1 MSTTFAQEEFT
12 ASEVVVTM
20 ARVVVA
26 VPNEG
31 DVGIVIVLAKDKDLW
46 NFPGGMTEKGETE
59 EQAMRREL
67 EEETG
72 LIVRGEPLFCG
83 TQRHRYCL
91 CHLFF
96 AFIDDLSTLRER
108 GVEGE
113 KIKIVSE
120 AEFHDLRDF
129 LPLSRNLYQMAKT
142 KIEEVGFP

>member
-1 MSTTFAQEEFT
+1 MSTMIAQEAFT
-12 ASEVVVTM
+12 ASEVVTTM
-20 ARVVVA
+20 ARVVVG
-26 VPNEG
+26 VPHKG
-31 DVGIVIVLAKDKDLW
+31 GLGLVLVLAPDKDLW
-46 NFPGGMTEKGETE
+46 NFPGGMTEEGETE

-72 LIVRGEPLFCG
+72 LIVREKSLFCG
-83 TQRHRYCL
+83 TQQHRYCV

-120 AEFHDLRDF
+120 AEFHGLQDF
-129 LPLSRNLYQMAKT
+129 LPLSRNLYQMVKT
-142 KIEEVGFP
+142 KIEKVGYP

>member
-1 MSTTFAQEEFT
+1 MSTIYAQEEFT
-12 ASEVVVTM
+12 VSKVVVTM
-20 ARVVVA
+20 ARVVLA
-26 VPNEG
+26 VPHKG
-31 DVGIVIVLAKDKDLW
+31 DAGIVIVLAPDKDLW
-46 NFPGGMTEKGETE
+46 NFPGGMTEEGETE

-72 LIVRGEPLFCG
+72 LIVREKSLFCG
-83 TQRHRYCL
+83 TQQHRYCV

-129 LPLSRNLYQMAKT
+129 LPLSRNLYRMVMK
-142 KIEEVGFP
+142 KIEEVGLP

>member
-1 MSTTFAQEEFT
+1 MSTMIAQEEFT
-12 ASEVVVTM
+12 ASEVVTTM

-26 VPNEG
+26 VPHEG
-31 DVGIVIVLAKDKDLW
+31 AVGLVIVLAPDKNLW
-46 NFPGGMTEKGETE
+46 NFPGGMTEEGETE

-72 LIVRGEPLFCG
+72 LIVREKPLFCG
-83 TQRHRYCL
+83 TQQHRYCV

-96 AFIDDLSTLRER
+96 AFIDDLSTLRDV

-129 LPLSRNLYQMAKT
+129 LPLSRNLYRMVMKKVA
-142 KIEEVGFP
+142 EVGLP

>member
-1 MSTTFAQEEFT
+1 MSTILAQEEFT
-12 ASEVVVTM
+12 ASKVVTTM
-20 ARVVVA
+20 ARVVVG
-26 VPNEG
+26 VPHKG
-31 DVGIVIVLAKDKDLW
+31 GPGIVLVLAPDKDLW
-46 NFPGGMTEKGETE
+46 NFPGGMTEEGETE

-72 LIVRGEPLFCG
+72 LIVREKPLFCG
-83 TQRHRYCL
+83 TQQHRYCV

-96 AFIDDLSTLRER
+96 AFIDDLSTLRDV

-129 LPLSRNLYQMAKT
+129 LPLSRNLYRMAMK
-142 KIEEVGFP
+142 KIEEVGLP